1 MSRFDWLKRFL
12 GRSADQGTS
21 DERRSKSLGAPQP
34 RDADTRN
41 NLERREPMKL
51 IVGLGNPG
59 KKYENTRH
67 NVGWWV
73 IDHLAGVWRFDGWR
87 KDQNSLVADGRVG
100 GQRVRLVKPQTYMN
114 LSGGILRPWL
124 RRESWSAAKDL
135 LVIVDD
141 VALPAGRY
149 RLRAQG
155 SAGGH
160 NGLKSI
166 EAAVGSPE
174 YARLRVGV
182 GPGLERER
190 KSDLADYVLD
200 RAGKTERKEIEAL
213 FPDLVALTE
222 LWLTDGSER
231 TMSRYNKKGDG
242 RSET

>member
-1 MSRFDWLKRFL
+1 LIPIDWLLRFF
-12 GRSADQGTS
+12 GRSLGQGNS
-21 DERRSKSLGAPQP
+21 D
-34 RDADTRN
+34 
-41 NLERREPMKL
+41 EPMKL

-59 KKYENTRH
+59 KSYVDTRH

-87 KDQNSLVADGRVG
+87 KDQAALVSDGRVG

-114 LSGGILRPWL
+114 LSGGILRPYL

-141 VALPAGRY
+141 AALTVGRY

-166 EAAVGSPE
+166 EAAVGGQE
-174 YARLRVGV
+174 YARLRIGV
-182 GPGLERER
+182 GPPADRER
-190 KSDLADYVLD
+190 KRDLADYVLD
-200 RAGKTERKEIEAL
+200 KMGKRERQDVEDL
-213 FPDLVALTE
+213 FPDLVMLVET
-222 LWLTDGSER
+222 WLSDGSEKA
-231 TMSRYNKKGDG
+231 MSKHNRMGDG
-242 RSET
+242 RRET

>member
-1 MSRFDWLKRFL
+1 MIPIDWLLRFF
-12 GRSADQGTS
+12 GRSLGQGNS
-21 DERRSKSLGAPQP
+21 D
-34 RDADTRN
+34 
-41 NLERREPMKL
+41 EPMKL

-59 KKYENTRH
+59 KSYVDTRH

-87 KDQNSLVADGRVG
+87 KDQAALVSDGRVG

-114 LSGGILRPWL
+114 LSGGILRPYL

-141 VALPAGRY
+141 AALTVGRY

-166 EAAVGSPE
+166 EAAVGGQE
-174 YARLRVGV
+174 YARLRIGV
-182 GPGLERER
+182 GPPADRER
-190 KSDLADYVLD
+190 KRDLADYVLD
-200 RAGKTERKEIEAL
+200 KMGKRERQDVEDL
-213 FPDLVALTE
+213 FPDLVMLVET
-222 LWLTDGSER
+222 WLSDGSEKA
-231 TMSRYNKKGDG
+231 MSKHNRMGDG
-242 RSET
+242 RRET